1 MPSFNVTF
9 VKDYLRSWRYTVDN
23 NLHKG
28 FPDRLDGVQLF
39 KYSEALKWKAAHWNW
54 SFILCSSYPLTL
66 HPWFLLCLQDFSI
79 FSLCQIKCAGLNT
92 CCMTTNRW
100 VCGCNM
106 IWDRFEKCKLSYRTM
121 VTGFFITLTKEEVEQ
136 DLGWIRNWM
145 RADLCIQYDFCL
157 VPSSSWKII
166 NQSCLPKSCSSNVY
180 LL

>member
-9 VKDYLRSWRYTVDN
+9 VKDYLRSCRYTVDN

-121 VTGFFITLTKEEVEQ
+121 VLFHYINKRRSRT
-136 DLGWIRNWM
+136 R
-145 RADLCIQYDFCL
+145 
-157 VPSSSWKII
+157 SWLNEKL
-166 NQSCLPKSCSSNVY
+166 NESRPLHPVWFLSCAQFQLKNN
-180 LL
+180 